1 MVFALTTRQYVE
13 AWSESVGAWDLTLSF
28 EPESETIVLMESISR
43 TYPGVRALRNVN
55 LEIRAGEVHCLVGE
69 NGAGKSTLMRILAGA
84 EAPDEG
90 TVRVAGTLYE
100 AFDPRRVLELGVSTI
115 YQERDLVPGFTVPE
129 NMFLGHE
136 PLGRAGAIDRAA
148 MHRMAREQL
157 QEIGVELPLDR
168 NVSRLSAAQQ
178 QFVQIAKA
186 LSRRIRVLIMD
197 EPGAVLSDTELEALF
212 TVVRRL
218 TSSGISVIYISHR
231 LDEIFKIGDR
241 VSVMRQ
247 GELVK
252 TTSVSEVTIPEIIRL
267 MVGRRLDENEFRR
280 QTSKTDEIVLSA
292 RHLTIRGQLDDVS
305 FDLARGEILGLAGLI
320 GAGRTELLS
329 CLLGVTRPEVG
340 EILLAG
346 RRLRPGSPRE
356 AVRQGLGLVPE
367 ERREQGL
374 FLGRSVAENVVLPI
388 IDRNSRLGFLLQH
401 RLRHVAESYI
411 SRLRI
416 VTPSLEQPVRY
427 LSGGNQQKVVV
438 ARWLAAGVRVLLLD
452 EPTRGVDVGAKREIY
467 DIMHELAAEG
477 ISIVMASS
485 ELPEVLG
492 MSDRVLV
499 MADGRIARELSIEE
513 ATKESIMEAAVPRS
527 RLAAVGLAQ

>member
-1 MVFALTTRQYVE
+1 
-13 AWSESVGAWDLTLSF
+13 
-28 EPESETIVLMESISR
+28 
-43 TYPGVRALRNVN
+43 
-55 LEIRAGEVHCLVGE
+55 
-69 NGAGKSTLMRILAGA
+69 
-84 EAPDEG
+84 
-90 TVRVAGTLYE
+90 
-100 AFDPRRVLELGVSTI
+100 
-115 YQERDLVPGFTVPE
+115 
-129 NMFLGHE
+129 
-136 PLGRAGAIDRAA
+136 
-148 MHRMAREQL
+148 
-157 QEIGVELPLDR
+157 
-168 NVSRLSAAQQ
+168 LSAAQQ